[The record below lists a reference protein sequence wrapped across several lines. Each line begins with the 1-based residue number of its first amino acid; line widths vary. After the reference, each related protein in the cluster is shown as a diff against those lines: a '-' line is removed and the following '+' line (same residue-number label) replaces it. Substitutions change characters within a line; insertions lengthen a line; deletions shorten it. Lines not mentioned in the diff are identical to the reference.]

1 MVLSCFSEEG
11 PELKKVLWGLW
22 SGVVYA
28 VVIMCQPSSN
38 RMTAAKCV
46 QLLEHTILT
55 NPDNHVHVRFV
66 QEKEQAA
73 WKHTFVRALTENVFL
88 ATRSNSTRKR
98 WRVTVDAQ
106 EADAGIDFLHP
117 SCEQQAIKQMVSL
130 RPPTHPASHLPALS
144 SCHCR

>member
-11 PELKKVLWGLW
+11 PELKKVFRGLW
-22 SGVVYA
+22 SCVVWA
-28 VVIMCQPSSN
+28 VVIMYQPSSN
-38 RMTAAKCV
+38 RMAAAKCV
-46 QLLEHTILT
+46 QPLRHTFLT
-55 NPDNHVHVRFV
+55 NPDNHVHVQFI

-73 WKHTFVRALTENVFL
+73 WKHTFVRAVTENVLL

-130 RPPTHPASHLPALS
+130 RPPTHPAARLPALS